1 MENLIDEKALYDSDP
16 YTEVMTEYTEEEQR
30 ILAYL
35 TDSVTRG
42 EQYVRSRTIADAINL
57 TAKQV
62 GSRLPRLAEKSD
74 EVEIEKWGRA
84 RSTTWRVTRGKPQ

>member
-1 MENLIDEKALYDSDP
+1 MS
-16 YTEVMTEYTEEEQR
+16 EYTEEEQR

-42 EQYVRSRTIADAINL
+42 ERYLRSKTIADAIGL

-74 EVEIEKWGRA
+74 DVDIEKWGRA
-84 RSTTWRVTRGKPQ
+84 KSTTWRVTPDG

>member
-1 MENLIDEKALYDSDP
+1 MS
-16 YTEVMTEYTEEEQR
+16 EYTEEEQR
-30 ILAYL
+30 IVAYL

-42 EQYVRSRTIADAINL
+42 ERYVRSKTIADAIGL

-74 EVEIEKWGRA
+74 DVDIEKWGRA
-84 RSTTWRVTRGKPQ
+84 RSTTWRVTPQG

>member
-1 MENLIDEKALYDSDP
+1 MS
-16 YTEVMTEYTEEEQR
+16 EYTEEEQR

-42 EQYVRSRTIADAINL
+42 ERYVRSKTIADAIGL

-62 GSRLPRLAEKSD
+62 GSRLPRVAEKSD
-74 EVEIEKWGRA
+74 DVDIEKWGRS
-84 RSTTWRVTRGKPQ
+84 RSTTWRVTPQG